1 MFVLVYHLS
10 SSKFCVDIIICGL
23 HLAVLLVCCHFLA
36 PANALNCNASRNQ
49 LANTPPPPSPSPLH
63 HLVLPAWWAV
73 LASGAYY
80 QLNNWNYG
88 KCDKWLA
95 HTSISIWKKLSERAR
110 QRERKRERGMQQLI
124 EVTSNTW
131 PSTAPTVPALACPAL
146 PQQRLISHQL
156 IINERRCA

>member
-10 SSKFCVDIIICGL
+10 SSKFCVDNIICGL

-49 LANTPPPPSPSPLH
+49 LANTPPPPSLSPLH

-110 QRERKRERGMQQLI
+110 QREREGEGEGDAAVNR
-124 EVTSNTW
+124 SNLQH
-131 PSTAPTVPALACPAL
+131 LAEHCPYCSCPAL
-146 PQQRLISHQL
+146 
-156 IINERRCA
+156 RCAAPATPHLTPVDH